1 MLKRNLLVMVLLA
14 ILVISV
20 YNFISMRINIAK
32 KNQDIEEI
40 TNAIKE
46 QKIHNNE
53 YTDILSDE
61 NTEDFYKNIAEDTLG
76 YGLQDEKIYVDIT
89 GH

>member
-1 MLKRNLLVMVLLA
+1 MFKRNFMVLILLA
-14 ILVISV
+14 ILLISV
-20 YNFISMRINIAK
+20 YNFISMRINIFK
-32 KNQDIEEI
+32 KEQDIKEI
-40 TNAIKE
+40 SETIKE

-53 YTDILSDE
+53 YTDILSEE
-61 NTEDFYKNIAEDTLG
+61 NKEDFYKNIAEEALG